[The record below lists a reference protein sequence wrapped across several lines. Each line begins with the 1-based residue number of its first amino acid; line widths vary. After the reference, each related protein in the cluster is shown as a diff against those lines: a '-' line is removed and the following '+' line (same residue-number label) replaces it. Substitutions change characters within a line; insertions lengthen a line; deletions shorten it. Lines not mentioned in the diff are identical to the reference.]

1 MSEDAADTD
10 REAGGS
16 VTEYDKLVRD
26 EIPRIVREDGDVP
39 ETHVADDAE
48 YDQRLREKL
57 VEEAAEFRESGDPA
71 ELGDVLDVVDAVLA
85 NADFD
90 RERVDDLRAE
100 KTAARGGLADRIV
113 LDRVRERS

>member
-1 MSEDAADTD
+1 MADGD
-10 REAGGS
+10 GPAEGDDWRS

-48 YDQRLREKL
+48 YERRLREKL
-57 VEEAAEFRESGDPA
+57 VEEAEEFAESGDAA

-85 NADFD
+85 NAEYS
-90 RERVDDLRAE
+90 REQVEALRAE
-100 KTAARGGLADRIV
+100 KAAARGGFADRIV